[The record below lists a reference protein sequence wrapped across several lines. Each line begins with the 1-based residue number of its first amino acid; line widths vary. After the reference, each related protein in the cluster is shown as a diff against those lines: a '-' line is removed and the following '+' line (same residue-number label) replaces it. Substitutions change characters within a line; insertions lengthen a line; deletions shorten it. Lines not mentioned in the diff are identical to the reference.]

1 MSRIIIKNLPN
12 GFTEAKL
19 RDHFSRCGIVTD
31 VQLKYTPEGKF
42 RNFGFVGYESEEQAN
57 KAIQHFNNTF
67 LRTSKLSVAACVALG
82 EAKQLKTWSKYSGE
96 KKDLSEVKQSVDTK
110 KSKEKVKVETADEIL
125 KKHKNDPL
133 FKEFVEVQ
141 KKAGSAVWNNQIQ
154 QESSEAESEN
164 EEEEVQVK
172 SLPQAEE
179 KQAEKKPKERKITN
193 LFVVKIHNIP
203 SSIKRQDLFRF
214 FKPVKPYSIRIPPKQ
229 KGFAYVGYKTEGELK
244 KALLKDKSFLGGKQV
259 KVVDF
264 TAKDRFRS
272 EDEKKS
278 AKKENPKWIRQK
290 ESVCSESIVDSGK
303 LFFRNL
309 AYSVKEEDLKE
320 LFEKYGPVAEI
331 DLPIAANTRKLKGF
345 GTVTFLMPEHA
356 VLAYNELNGTF
367 FHGRMFHI
375 LPGKVNESEQEQ
387 KEEDESGLNFKQKK
401 EKQLK
406 KLAQSS
412 HNWNTLFMGENAIAE
427 VVAKKYGKTK
437 EEVLTAEGGTTSA
450 AVRLALGETEIV
462 MEMQRFLEDNEIHLD
477 AFNGVV
483 KSRSN
488 SIILAKNLPAG
499 TKVTELTERFSP
511 FGLLGRVILPPSG
524 VSAIIEFENPGEA
537 KKAFK
542 KLAYTRFKS
551 SPLYL
556 EWAPADTFRKTKDV
570 TNIETQTKDNEEQ
583 KQIVDKK
590 EELKDKEVLSANKEV
605 VDKASEVPPEEG
617 TTLFIKNLSFQT
629 NEETIR
635 QAFARIGEIHSVQV
649 VRKKVGERT
658 ESRGYGF
665 IQFQLRRSADTALKN
680 LQSLQLDGRKVELSR
695 SDRTLSVDSASA
707 AAGRKETKVKK
718 QTGTKILVRN
728 VAFQANVKEIRDL
741 FSVFGELRSVRLP
754 KKMVSGADESHRGFC
769 FVDFVTEA
777 DAKRA
782 METLFKS
789 THLYGRRLVL
799 EWAEAED
806 GVEDLRKR
814 TAEQFTGDARTAGS
828 KRSRKGVFDTS
839 EIGDSGTAA
848 ADGLDADDGDDDVGG
863 FD

>member
-1 MSRIIIKNLPN
+1 MSRIIIKNIPN
-12 GFTEAKL
+12 GYTEAKL

-42 RNFGFVGYESEEQAN
+42 RNFGFIGYESEENAST
-57 KAIQHFNNTF
+57 AIQHFNNTF
-67 LRTSKLSVAACVALG
+67 LRTSKISVAPCVALG
-82 EAKQLKTWSKYSGE
+82 EAKELKSWSKYSTDNKGA
-96 KKDLSEVKQSVDTK
+96 KQDVVGK
-110 KSKEKVKVETADEIL
+110 KSKDKAKVQTADDIL

-141 KKAGSAVWNNQIQ
+141 KNAGSAVWNNQLQ
-154 QESSEAESEN
+154 QESSEAESGEA
-164 EEEEVQVK
+164 EEEQVK
-172 SLPQAEE
+172 SSQEE
-179 KQAEKKPKERKITN
+179 NEKESKSKPKELKLTN
-193 LFVVKIHNIP
+193 LFVAKIHNIP
-203 SSIKRQDLFRF
+203 SSTKRQDLFRF
-214 FKPVKPYSIRIPPKQ
+214 FKPIKPYSIRIPTKQ
-229 KGFAYVGYKTEGELK
+229 KGFAYVGYKTETELK

-264 TAKDRFRS
+264 TAKDRLRS
-272 EDEKKS
+272 EEEKKS
-278 AKKENPKWIRQK
+278 GKRENPKWIREK
-290 ESVCSESIVDSGK
+290 ESICSESIVETGK

-309 AYSVKEEDLKE
+309 AYSVKEEDLRQ
-320 LFEKYGPVAEI
+320 LFEKCGPVAEI

-356 VLAYNELNGTF
+356 VLAYNQLNGTF

-375 LPGKVNESEQEQ
+375 LPAKTNESE
-387 KEEDESGLNFKQKK
+387 KAEEDESGLSFKQKR
-401 EKQLK
+401 EKQQK

-437 EEVLTAEGGTTSA
+437 EEVLSTEGGTTSA

-462 MEMQRFLEDNEIHLD
+462 MEMQRFLEDNGIYLD
-477 AFNGVV
+477 AFNSVA
-483 KSRSN
+483 KRRSN
-488 SIILAKNLPAG
+488 SVILAKNLPAG
-499 TKVTELTERFSP
+499 TEEGELIERFSK
-511 FGLLGRVILPPSG
+511 FGMLGRVILPLSG
-524 VSAIIEFENPGEA
+524 ITAIVEFQDPGEA

-551 SPLYL
+551 APLYL
-556 EWAPADTFRKTKDV
+556 EWAPDNVFYKAEVDQSKPKT
-570 TNIETQTKDNEEQ
+570 ET
-583 KQIVDKK
+583 
-590 EELKDKEVLSANKEV
+590 NKEKEGKV
-605 VDKASEVPPEEG
+605 NKETEAPKDDKTALPCKDDIEETDIVPPEEG

-629 NEETIR
+629 TEETIR
-635 QAFARIGEIHSVQV
+635 QAFAKVGDIHSVQV

-665 IQFQLRRSADTALKN
+665 IQFQLRRSADTALKIMPT
-680 LQSLQLDGRKVELSR
+680 LQLDGRKVELSR
-695 SDRTLSVDSASA
+695 SDRTLHTDG
-707 AAGRKETKVKK
+707 AGRKETKVKK

-728 VAFQANVKEIRDL
+728 VPFQANAKEIRQL
-741 FSVFGELRSVRLP
+741 FCVFGELRSVRLP
-754 KKMVSGADESHRGFC
+754 KKMVAGADESHRGFC

-782 METLFKS
+782 LETLCKS

-814 TAEQFTGDARTAGS
+814 TAEKFTAVARTSDA
-828 KRSRKGVFDTS
+828 KKSRKSVFDTAQ
-839 EIGDSGTAA
+839 IVDSGAGAGVT
-848 ADGLDADDGDDDVGG
+848 DGLGDDEDDDDE
-863 FD
+863 F